1 MAEQDPLAAELP
13 LDGAGARLRRA
24 REAKGMSRADVAA
37 LTRIAERHIISIE
50 EGRFSDLAGNPYA
63 IGFSRTYARA
73 VGLDEA
79 EIAQDVRETL
89 SASGQHEA
97 RMQPSFEPG
106 DPARI
111 PATGVAWIAAL
122 GALVVAVL
130 VLLLWPSQYSPSVS
144 LPDLTSEPEARASA
158 ASAVAAATPGV
169 AAPAADPRGIV
180 VLTATAPLVWVKVY
194 DSAGNQLFQKEMAQ
208 GERWQLPPDAQGP
221 MIRTARPDAI
231 AITVGGRPVAPLAD
245 RQVAIRDVPISA
257 AALLARPPA
266 GATPAS
272 TTPASAGPADTAP
285 VRAPGDAALVTSAQ
299 AATSARRVP
308 PQPRAP
314 AAQAASPAPQVA
326 PAPAPAA
333 PPAAA
338 QTSTVSE

>member
-13 LDGAGARLRRA
+13 LDGAGTRLRRA

-50 EGRFSDLAGNPYA
+50 EGRFSDLAGSTYA

-79 EIAQDVRETL
+79 EMAQAVREAL
-89 SASGQHEA
+89 NASRQPEA

-111 PATGVAWIAAL
+111 PASGLAWIAAL
-122 GALVVAVL
+122 GALVVAAL
-130 VLLLWPSQYSPSVS
+130 VWLLWPSQYSPSIG
-144 LPDLTSEPEARASA
+144 LPDLTGEPEAGASA
-158 ASAVAAATPGV
+158 ASTQAVAATGA
-169 AAPAADPRGIV
+169 AAPAADPRGAV

-194 DSAGNQLFQKEMAQ
+194 DSAGSQLFQKEMAQ
-208 GERWQLPPDAQGP
+208 GERWQLPEGAQGP
-221 MIRTARPDAI
+221 MIRTARPDAL

-245 RQVAIRDVPISA
+245 RQVTIRDMPISA
-257 AALLARPPA
+257 AALLARPSAGTTQVSASAA
-266 GATPAS
+266 GA
-272 TTPASAGPADTAP
+272 AP
-285 VRAPGDAALVTSAQ
+285 VANGEA
-299 AATSARRVP
+299 
-308 PQPRAP
+308 
-314 AAQAASPAPQVA
+314 AAQLRQARPEPRTTLPEPPSPRLQAEPRPAPQ
-326 PAPAPAA
+326 PTPL
-333 PPAAA
+333 AA

>member
-13 LDGAGARLRRA
+13 LDGAGTRLRRA
-24 REAKGMSRADVAA
+24 REEKGMSRADVAA

-50 EGRFSDLAGNPYA
+50 EGRFSDLAGSTYA

-79 EIAQDVRETL
+79 EIAHDVREALNT
-89 SASGQHEA
+89 SMQPEA

-111 PATGVAWIAAL
+111 PASGLAWIAAL
-122 GALVVAVL
+122 GALAVAAL
-130 VLLLWPSQYSPSVS
+130 VWFLWPSQYSPSIG
-144 LPDLTSEPEARASA
+144 LPDLTGEREAEASA
-158 ASAVAAATPGV
+158 ASTQAVAAKSAAT
-169 AAPAADPRGIV
+169 PAADPRGAV

-208 GERWQLPPDAQGP
+208 GERWQLPEGAQGP
-221 MIRTARPDAI
+221 MIRTARPDAL

-245 RQVAIRDVPISA
+245 RQMKIRDVPISA

-266 GATPAS
+266 GNAPVN
-272 TTPASAGPADTAP
+272 ASAAGAAP
-285 VRAPGDAALVTSAQ
+285 VAAG
-299 AATSARRVP
+299 
-308 PQPRAP
+308 
-314 AAQAASPAPQVA
+314 QAASHVRQAPREPRATVPQPPSPRLPTEPRQAPLPAPL
-326 PAPAPAA
+326 
-333 PPAAA
+333 AA

>member
-1 MAEQDPLAAELP
+1 MAEQDPLSAELP
-13 LDGAGARLRRA
+13 LDGAGTRLRRA

-50 EGRFSDLAGNPYA
+50 EGRFSDLAGSTYA

-79 EIAQDVRETL
+79 EIAQDVREAL
-89 SASGQHEA
+89 NASGQPEA

-111 PATGVAWIAAL
+111 PASGLAWIAAL
-122 GALVVAVL
+122 GALIVAAVVW
-130 VLLLWPSQYSPSVS
+130 LLWPSQYSPSVG
-144 LPDLTSEPEARASA
+144 LPELTGEPEPGASA
-158 ASAVAAATPGV
+158 ASTQAAAKV
-169 AAPAADPRGIV
+169 AAAPAADPRGAV

-208 GERWQLPPDAQGP
+208 GERWQLPADAQGP
-221 MIRTARPDAI
+221 MIRTARPDAL

-245 RQVAIRDVPISA
+245 RQVTIRDMPISA

-266 GATPAS
+266 GTTQLGASAAGAAPVAAGQAAAQLRQALPQPPAS
-272 TTPASAGPADTAP
+272 PPRASLPQAP
-285 VRAPGDAALVTSAQ
+285 SPRPQ
-299 AATSARRVP
+299 AV
-308 PQPRAP
+308 PQPAP
-314 AAQAASPAPQVA
+314 RSAPE
-326 PAPAPAA
+326 A